1 MEKIVVEPP
10 DAGWAV
16 RTDAIASTM
25 VFRSGSAAEE
35 AARGLAIRLAR
46 AGEPVKLHL
55 KLRNSAAEARF
66 VRLPPLEPGAT
77 PNLVT
82 IPDVRTP
89 EHEGVQ
95 ATRRA
100 QSGRSR
106 ASVE

>member
-1 MEKIVVEPP
+1 MEKIVVEPL

-16 RTDAIASTM
+16 RTDAIANTM

-35 AARGLAIRLAR
+35 AARGLAFRLAR
-46 AGEPVKLHL
+46 AGDPVKLHL

-66 VRLPPLEPGAT
+66 LCLPPLEPDAT

-89 EHEGVQ
+89 EREGVQ
-95 ATRRA
+95 ATGRA
-100 QSGRSR
+100 LSERSQ
-106 ASVE
+106 ALVD